1 MSPVDIWQSLHAGE
15 RRWIAQAAGEPRF
28 IFSDQADG
36 SDRALMQLLAKLDA
50 RRWIDLCMSEKER

>member
-1 MSPVDIWQSLHAGE
+1 MSNQNTTNLPLPLDLGDGLSPVDIWQSLHAGE

-36 SDRALMQLLAKLDA
+36 SDRALMQL
-50 RRWIDLCMSEKER
+50 